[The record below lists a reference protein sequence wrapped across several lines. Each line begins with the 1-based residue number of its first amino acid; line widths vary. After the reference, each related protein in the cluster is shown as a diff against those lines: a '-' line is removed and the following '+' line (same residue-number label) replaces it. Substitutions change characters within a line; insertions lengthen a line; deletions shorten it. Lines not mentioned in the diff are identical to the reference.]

1 MRERWST
8 IEGANISYTLYIH
21 TYIIYICIS
30 IYRDWL
36 TFIFVKLYSLH
47 LQSFCLKLYVQFY
60 MDLSFR
66 DKVAFANRW
75 IDRISRFL
83 RTPIYIV
90 LYVFMRTMHICKIFP
105 IFVFLLLLFLF
116 FFFVFKQI
124 TIQIHMWETVTIVC
138 FCVCCCLVFYIE
150 MICIIIWTT

>member
-1 MRERWST
+1 MRERWRT
-8 IEGANISYTLYIH
+8 IEKLLYSIYV
-21 TYIIYICIS
+21 YILIYICIS

-60 MDLSFR
+60 MDLPFR

-83 RTPIYIV
+83 RTLIYIV
-90 LYVFMRTMHICKIFP
+90 LYVFMRTMHICKILP
-105 IFVFLLLLFLF
+105 IFVLLLLFLF
-116 FFFVFKQI
+116 FVFVFKQI
-124 TIQIHMWETVTIVC
+124 TIQIHMWETVTIVL
-138 FCVCCCLVFYIE
+138 VCCCLVFYIE

>member
-1 MRERWST
+1 MEHDRELQ
-8 IEGANISYTLYIH
+8 YLLYS
-21 TYIIYICIS
+21 IYIYTDTIYSCIS

-75 IDRISRFL
+75 IDRISKFL

-105 IFVFLLLLFLF
+105 IFVFLLLFSFLLLLRLQADYNTNTYVRDCYDCLFL
-116 FFFVFKQI
+116 
-124 TIQIHMWETVTIVC
+124 
-138 FCVCCCLVFYIE
+138 CVCCCLVFYIE